1 MVNAILKKQQRKAFA
16 YAMMGFQA
24 TFVKKSHAL
33 RIAQVMEY
41 AMMEFADVSQSMKEL
56 IAV

>member
-1 MVNAILKKQQRKAFA
+1 MAIAIAQRDFP
-16 YAMMGFQA
+16 A
-24 TFVKKSHAL
+24 TFVKRSLAL

-41 AMMEFADVSQSMKEL
+41 AMMGFADASQSMKEL